1 MEDLVSYI
9 DEHKQPGEKL
19 NLTVIR
25 NQTYL
30 DLNVLLGDRSNSTK
44 SDNSTKS
51 EDAKDPYS

>member
-9 DEHKQPGEKL
+9 DENKQPEREI

-30 DLNVLLGDRSNSTK
+30 DLNVLLGDHISTK

-51 EDAKDPYS
+51 EDAKDPYG